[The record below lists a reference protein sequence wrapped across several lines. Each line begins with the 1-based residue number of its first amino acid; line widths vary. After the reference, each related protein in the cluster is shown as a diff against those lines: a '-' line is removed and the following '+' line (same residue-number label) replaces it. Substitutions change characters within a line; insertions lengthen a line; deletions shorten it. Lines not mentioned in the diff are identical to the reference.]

1 MAIEP
6 SRGHDGSW
14 NTSGSASS
22 DEEIHSDTSSE
33 LIELQPDEF
42 PRYFDER
49 NGRLFHSHG
58 RSDSP
63 YPLPVDA
70 AEQHRQ
76 NRQHALLYNLVGAH
90 YIGPVQEVLRRGPG
104 VQRQAVDLGTGT
116 GKWVMDVARE
126 FPHVRFR
133 GIDIVPIQTRHPLPN
148 VWFMMHDLAEPL
160 GYASGSVDLVHAR
173 DIHLA
178 VRDFS
183 MLLNEAARV
192 LRCGGLFIS
201 GEWFGYPVMR
211 DNSRLSERAP
221 CTYNFFAL
229 INQHLRWNNIQSVA
243 DRMPAMLRRSGSFVD
258 VQHRDMRVPIGAW
271 NSQLRRAGERLK
283 TNLGVFAA
291 SMKLWLV
298 WKGYCNNAAAE
309 ALIEGF
315 AREVDTVQGMQLQY
329 RITFARKA

>member
-1 MAIEP
+1 
-6 SRGHDGSW
+6 
-14 NTSGSASS
+14 
-22 DEEIHSDTSSE
+22 
-33 LIELQPDEF
+33 
-42 PRYFDER
+42 
-49 NGRLFHSHG
+49 
-58 RSDSP
+58 
-63 YPLPVDA
+63 
-70 AEQHRQ
+70 
-76 NRQHALLYNLVGAH
+76 
-90 YIGPVQEVLRRGPG
+90 
-104 VQRQAVDLGTGT
+104 
-116 GKWVMDVARE
+116 MDVARE

-133 GIDIVPIQTRHPLPN
+133 GIDIGTSLLADRLTRLTALPSSAVPIQTRHPLPN

-178 VRDFS
+178 VSLSPAVLRLKLTLLVKVRDFS